1 MTADGARA
9 EIERLRERHMLT
21 NAEADSVKPEAIAA
35 LAGSPLG
42 KRMLA
47 AKELRRE
54 FKFSLLIPAGELL
67 DGAGEDELLLQGVVD
82 CLFDEG
88 DGLVI
93 VDFKS
98 DNVTKMTQPAAARRY
113 APQLGAYA
121 KAMERIFERP
131 VVQKLLYF
139 FRTGEAVEIK

>member
-1 MTADGARA
+1 
-9 EIERLRERHMLT
+9 MLT
-21 NAEADSVKPEAIAA
+21 NAEADSVKPEAISA
-35 LAGSPLG
+35 LACSPLG

-47 AKELRRE
+47 AKDLKRE

-67 DGAGEDELLLQGVVD
+67 EGAGKDELLLQGVVD
-82 CLFDEG
+82 CLFREE
-88 DGLVI
+88 DGIVI

-98 DNVTKMTQPAAARRY
+98 DNVTKTTQSAAAKRY

-121 KAMERIFERP
+121 KAMEKIFERP
-131 VVQKLLYF
+131 VVQKILYF